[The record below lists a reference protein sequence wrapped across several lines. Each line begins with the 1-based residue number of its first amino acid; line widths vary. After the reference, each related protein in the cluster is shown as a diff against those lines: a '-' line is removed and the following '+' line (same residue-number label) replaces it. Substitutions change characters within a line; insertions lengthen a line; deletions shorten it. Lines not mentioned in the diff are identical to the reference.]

1 MATLRSE
8 EYWEARAAARMDV
21 LQADAEQ
28 TLAKLGRAYRA
39 AQGSM
44 SVQIRA
50 MTRTFAKRYGLTE
63 AEAAEIL
70 KKPASRESLS
80 ALKKAVAD
88 MPEGR
93 EKQKM
98 LAELNA
104 PSARYRISNTQAI
117 RQQAQAVCSRIADEE
132 MRLFTDSLT
141 KSISES
147 YMRTAYDIQ
156 MGLGISWRT
165 TGVSNRVVNQLLR
178 EDWSGANYRTRIMGR
193 YSDLARE
200 MSDLMLEGL
209 LGGRSREQM
218 IEEMQQ
224 RFAMDARDARR
235 LLVTETTYVVNAAE
249 LERYKEWGRKKYI
262 YLAVLDLKTSDICQT
277 LDGMVFDVKYAKAGR
292 NFPPM
297 HPNCRSTTAPVIGK
311 KELDEFTRKATDPVT
326 GEVMTLPPG
335 TTYRDWYK
343 MVTASDGTQ
352 QRKATPNVASASPR
366 FLNRMD
372 KLYSNAQKVKPIN
385 GYSDVVVHG
394 DKFGFLYVDADGKES
409 NVSAVEFADI
419 LKKTPSY
426 GGGPIRL
433 LSCETAAEGAITAQ
447 ALADELGVD
456 VMAPTDTLFVD
467 EDGGFV
473 IGPDQWT
480 NSGKW
485 VIIKPRER
493 RK

>member
-8 EYWEARAAARMDV
+8 AYWEARAAARMDAA
-21 LQADAEQ
+21 QIEAEQ
-28 TLAKLGRAYRA
+28 ELAKLGRAYRA

-70 KKPASRESLS
+70 KKPASRESLA
-80 ALKKAVAD
+80 ALEQAVAD

-93 EKQKM
+93 EKQRM

-117 RQQAQAVCSRIADEE
+117 RQQAQAVCSKIAGEE

-141 KSISES
+141 KSISTA

-193 YSDLARE
+193 YADLARE

-209 LGGRSREQM
+209 LGGRSKEQM
-218 IEEMQQ
+218 MDEMQG

-249 LERYKEWGRKKYI
+249 LERYKEWDVKEYQ
-262 YLAVLDLKTSDICQT
+262 YMAVLDLKTSDICES
-277 LDGMVFDVKYAKAGR
+277 LDGMIIAVKYAKPGK

-297 HPNCRSTTAPVIGK
+297 HTNCRSTTAPVVDRAALARI
-311 KELDEFTRKATDPVT
+311 ERKALDPIT
-326 GEVMTLPPG
+326 GEVMTLKPG
-335 TTYRDWYK
+335 TTYAEWYK
-343 MVTASDGTQ
+343 MVVD
-352 QRKATPNVASASPR
+352 R
-366 FLNRMD
+366 
-372 KLYSNAQKVKPIN
+372 
-385 GYSDVVVHG
+385 HG
-394 DKFGFLYVDADGKES
+394 D
-409 NVSAVEFADI
+409 
-419 LKKTPSY
+419 
-426 GGGPIRL
+426 
-433 LSCETAAEGAITAQ
+433 
-447 ALADELGVD
+447 
-456 VMAPTDTLFVD
+456 
-467 EDGGFV
+467 
-473 IGPDQWT
+473 
-480 NSGKW
+480 
-485 VIIKPRER
+485 IKNQ
-493 RK
+493 KS